1 MNTMRII
8 LFWIISFITEISYSA
23 DILEGHTLTEVKI
36 QGKPQKS
43 GELRQSGNKIKY
55 IDWNFSEYTGKALT
69 ILHLSARPATENSIK
84 TLIDALRNSND
95 KFDKTKYTTIN
106 ILNTDDIP
114 FDFIGKF
121 FGESRAVD
129 KYEEDFI
136 KQRTQSVF
144 VVDDDSKA
152 KKSWHLKE
160 NGNAIILLNKNKEVV
175 FFKDAKEGEI
185 LLDNDKSEKYIN
197 KTLEIIGE

>member
-1 MNTMRII
+1 MRII

-55 IDWNFSEYTGKALT
+55 IDWNLSEYTGKALT

>member
-1 MNTMRII
+1 MNIRII
-8 LFWIISFITEISYSA
+8 LIFISFFTEISYA
-23 DILEGHTLTEVKI
+23 AEILEGHNLPEVKI
-36 QGKPQKS
+36 QGKHKKS
-43 GELRQSGNKIKY
+43 GELRQSGNNIKY
-55 IDWNFSEYTGKALT
+55 IDWSFSEYVGKALT
-69 ILHLSARPATENSIK
+69 IIHYSARPETENSIK
-84 TLIDALRNSND
+84 PLIEALRNNNE
-95 KFDKTKYTTIN
+95 KFDKTKFLTIN

-121 FGESRAVD
+121 FGESRAID

-136 KQRTQSVF
+136 KQRTRSVF
-144 VVDDDSKA
+144 VVDDDSKV
-152 KKSWHLKE
+152 KKSWNLKE

-185 LLDNDKSEKYIN
+185 LLDNDQSEKYIK